1 MCVVPIVIRINAI
14 AVLRAKGGNCTAR
27 ARELSYTAGDR
38 VTNRKHIYS
47 HSIIVIQ
54 SPRNL
59 QEFDKVPQFFGGS
72 KRTLVVAWRVNW
84 KMDYYVVRWK
94 LN

>member
-1 MCVVPIVIRINAI
+1 MPLPCC
-14 AVLRAKGGNCTAR
+14 RAKGGNCTAR

-72 KRTLVVAWRVNW
+72 KRTLVEGELEDGLLCGAVEIELNLIQW
-84 KMDYYVVRWK
+84 K
-94 LN
+94 